1 MNWLLMRNFN
11 SNGLGQR
18 TSNYSDQG
26 FSPTASLLY
35 KPAEKM
41 SVYFSY
47 ANSLQQGGTAP
58 ATGVA
63 NPNASLPPYRSTQY
77 EAGYKIAFP
86 LLDFTVAA
94 FRMNRPFAFVDPV
107 DNVFKVEGN
116 QVNDG
121 LEFMAKGKVTHYLNV
136 FGGATWL
143 NPELQNTGRALTSGK
158 QVVAVPRIQENIL
171 AEYQV
176 HHFRGWALNANLHHT
191 GRRAANDLNTNW
203 VDAYTTVDL
212 GVRYEKPFMGTDTT
226 WRFTVANLTNKFYWI
241 SIFPGGGASA
251 VSGTNIANT
260 NGASGTYSAFLG
272 APRTISASLQIR
284 FLKR

>member
-1 MNWLLMRNFN
+1 M
-11 SNGLGQR
+11 
-18 TSNYSDQG
+18 
-26 FSPTASLLY
+26 
-35 KPAEKM
+35 
-41 SVYFSY
+41 
-47 ANSLQQGGTAP
+47 
-58 ATGVA
+58 A
-63 NPNASLPPYRSTQY
+63 NPNAALPPYRSTQY
-77 EAGYKIAFP
+77 EAGYKAAFP
-86 LLDFTVAA
+86 LLDLTLAA
-94 FRMNRPFAFVDPV
+94 FRMNRPFAFVDPI

-121 LEFMAKGKVTHYLNV
+121 LELMVKGKATHYLNL

-143 NPELQNTGRALTSGK
+143 NPELQNTGRMLTSGK
-158 QVVAVPRIQENIL
+158 QVVAVPRIQANIL

-212 GVRYEKPFMGTDTT
+212 GARYERQLLGTATT
-226 WRFTVANLTNKFYWI
+226 WRFTVSNLTNKFYWI

-260 NGASGTYSAFLG
+260 NGASNNYTAFLG